1 MFAPNVIFDLMTQCW
16 EKEPKERPNL
26 SIIERKLR
34 EIIEDKIQH
43 RYLELVNNDAATLPI
58 HVWLYIISILEMIV
72 CYTIIEI
79 QQIYSNQVV

>member
-43 RYLELVNNDAATLPI
+43 RYLELVNNDAATSLN
-58 HVWLYIISILEMIV
+58 VISD
-72 CYTIIEI
+72 
-79 QQIYSNQVV
+79 